1 MQNANVVRNHKFIIY
16 VSCFQIDNRWHLV
29 NGLRKTCCI
38 LLLRVASHIF
48 DAPPTTSLL
57 KIFCYHPLDFY
68 NLILYHRNRN
78 SRTVVLSILGTCCSL
93 SSSFTKLCCNC
104 GTFPPAHSRIYPT
117 WRLRLP
123 GWALSKNTLWIS
135 SWTSS
140 QTKDT
145 SFRFFLNSTMIFWKA
160 PWRTATKA
168 RWRWIELLLLWRL
181 PLLLW
186 KQVTSWPLPGLRC
199 NRT

>member
-1 MQNANVVRNHKFIIY
+1 MVYAKHVAYCCSALHLIFLMHRQQPLFLKSSVITPLTSTTLYCIIGTGIPELL
-16 VSCFQIDNRWHLV
+16 FLV
-29 NGLRKTCCI
+29 YRYI
-38 LLLRVASHIF
+38 E
-48 DAPPTTSLL
+48 
-57 KIFCYHPLDFY
+57 
-68 NLILYHRNRN
+68 
-78 SRTVVLSILGTCCSL
+78 TCCSL